1 MFHVVCE
8 EQHFAVKVLNKHA
21 LGRQIDKLRN
31 EASILS
37 KMNHPNIIHFIEV
50 FYYLFHTISDRRII
64 AKIIFFHG
72 VGEGSYAKPLHYYC
86 FTFK

>member
-1 MFHVVCE
+1 MDEITELFSKNEDPDYLESFLQKYQLIEVLGSGSFSSVFHVVCD
-8 EQHFAVKVLNKHA
+8 EQHFAVKVLNKLA

-50 FYYLFHTISDRRII
+50 SN
-64 AKIIFFHG
+64 
-72 VGEGSYAKPLHYYC
+72 
-86 FTFK
+86 